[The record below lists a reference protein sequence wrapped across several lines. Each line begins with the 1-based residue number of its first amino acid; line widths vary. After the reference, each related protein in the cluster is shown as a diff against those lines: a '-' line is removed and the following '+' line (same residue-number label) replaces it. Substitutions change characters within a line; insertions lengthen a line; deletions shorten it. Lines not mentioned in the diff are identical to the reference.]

1 MQTKESQ
8 SSLTPEEAKQA
19 LIEGNK
25 RFLEGKH
32 IDHPLLDEMQITSNK
47 GQFPHTVVL
56 GCIDSRATSEQIFDL
71 GIGDIFNTRIAGN
84 VIDSDVLGSL
94 EFSCKLAG
102 AKLVLVLGHTNCGA
116 VTAACKGVG
125 IGHVI
130 PLLKKIQPAVDK
142 IATSVERIDALESIN
157 LVSKANV
164 LNSIEEIRK
173 RSPILKEMEDDKEIK
188 IIGGMYDIYTGVV
201 EFYS

>member
-1 MQTKESQ
+1 MQTKESR
-8 SSLTPEEAKQA
+8 SNLTPEEVKQR
-19 LIEGNK
+19 LIEGNM

-32 IDHPLLDEMQITSNK
+32 LDHQLLKEMQITSNK
-47 GQFPHTVVL
+47 GQYPHTVVL

-84 VIDSDVLGSL
+84 VIDIDVLGSL

-102 AKLVLVLGHTNCGA
+102 AKLILILGHTSCGA
-116 VTAACKGVG
+116 VTAACEGVEV
-125 IGHVI
+125 GHVT

-142 IATSVERIDALESIN
+142 ITPLVDNICDPASIN

-164 LNSIEEIRK
+164 INSIEEIRK
-173 RSPILKEMEDDKEIK
+173 HSPILKEMEENKEIK
-188 IIGGMYDIYTGVV
+188 IIGGMYNINTGVV